1 MLLTESEEEVREIRQ
16 QLRDALEALR
26 EPTLRGFLE
35 NPAVSA
41 YKRADALVEV
51 FDKGGMNRR
60 LTMFMK
66 LVELKGR
73 MRYLEEIVEEFETL
87 ARQRLGEQVVVAES
101 AYPLDDEE
109 REALV
114 DVLGRRVGKR
124 VILREKVVPEL
135 MAGLRLKM
143 GDLVMDASARMRLEA
158 LERELVRED

>member
-1 MLLTESEEEVREIRQ
+1 
-16 QLRDALEALR
+16 
-26 EPTLRGFLE
+26 
-35 NPAVSA
+35 
-41 YKRADALVEV
+41 
-51 FDKGGMNRR
+51 
-60 LTMFMK
+60 

-143 GDLVMDASARMRLEA
+143 GDLVMDASAKMRLEA